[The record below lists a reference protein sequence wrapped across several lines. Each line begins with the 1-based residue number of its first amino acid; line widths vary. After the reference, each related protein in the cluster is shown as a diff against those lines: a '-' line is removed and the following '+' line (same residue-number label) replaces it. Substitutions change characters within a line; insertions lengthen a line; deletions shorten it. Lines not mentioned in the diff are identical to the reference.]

1 MTDIDE
7 FEAAEK
13 AAMAKAERLYK
24 AIVYTV
30 GLTVVVAVIAMLLSL
45 LARHCERTPQSQT
58 AIICQQMINASKKR
72 GVK

>member
-13 AAMAKAERLYK
+13 AAMAKAERIYK

-30 GLTVVVAVIAMLLSL
+30 GLTVGVAVIAILN
-45 LARHCERTPQSQT
+45 ATRTL
-58 AIICQQMINASKKR
+58 R
-72 GVK
+72 VDDVV